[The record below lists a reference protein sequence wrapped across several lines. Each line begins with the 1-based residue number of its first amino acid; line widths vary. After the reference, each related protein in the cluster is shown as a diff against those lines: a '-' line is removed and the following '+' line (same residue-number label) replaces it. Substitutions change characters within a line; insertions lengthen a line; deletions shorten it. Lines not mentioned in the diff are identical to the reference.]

1 MLRQVLCRSI
11 AKYKIIEKSLRTQQS
26 LQLHRTT
33 QCLRC
38 SEIQETDPFA
48 IADVPSK
55 EVQRDLDI
63 LEEKLRRSK
72 NFDAVFDLIST
83 HSDIMNN
90 KHLSLAFSSLYDCSK
105 EQSNTKPFN
114 PFEDKLFLQLC
125 TQTMKRIKHFT
136 IDEVITIYKTLSFFN
151 IPSTTAIMKSLGQML
166 RHNINELSLGQ
177 INFLILLLERQQ
189 QTPLVEAL
197 LIALPL
203 VLQSQLELQMDPEN
217 VSEMISCLK
226 TLTKNKINNS
236 SIEKLTS
243 MLLQKV
249 NTLSTRDAYLIFT
262 CLANTQYRCNET
274 NEELLYKSLDILSQN
289 VEELSDRA
297 ISTVLNL
304 MKEYKLF
311 NKCLIESL
319 VTKAIN
325 EQWDLWK
332 LSSLIYLCSKNEF
345 IPLEM
350 LDFVANMIK
359 MHPKEVELDQRISL
373 LTVLEPF
380 ALVGYESPE
389 IVQCCKIISSCKE
402 KLNLFQKNSISLFV
416 KINSHLAQLK
426 CHPSSSF
433 FSENVFS
440 SILRNN
446 IINKGNTKTLYVA
459 RAESQLAITSAEL
472 KINFAQELCVIEWA
486 TKLCFDNYDG
496 PYLPNDIFQE
506 VMNRVWKEKLKTN
519 FKLDSFLKH
528 GLGGEQ
534 FFQINVM
541 TKYGHGID
549 YLLVMRKGGYPIAI
563 RNLEATEDEEIKQ
576 RTEITFVEDLQIPLD
591 SKIITIIVADDLC
604 FCKNSGHLK
613 GWMKLQ
619 LQTLGKLGYL
629 PLMINLRNWESLQ
642 DHEKIPYLMREIQE
656 IVKNSEL
663 EKDVYPAM

>member
-11 AKYKIIEKSLRTQQS
+11 AKYKIIEKFLGTHQSLR
-26 LQLHRTT
+26 LHRTT

-55 EVQRDLDI
+55 EVQRDSDI
-63 LEEKLRRSK
+63 LEEKLRKSK

-90 KHLSLAFSSLYDCSK
+90 KHLSLVFSSLYDCSK
-105 EQSNTKPFN
+105 EQSNIKPFN

-166 RHNINELSLGQ
+166 RHSINELSLGQ

-189 QTPLVEAL
+189 KTPLVEAL

-203 VLQSQLELQMDPEN
+203 VLQSQLELQIDPEN
-217 VSEMISCLK
+217 VSEMINCLK
-226 TLTKNKINNS
+226 TLTKKKINNS

-249 NTLSTRDAYLIFT
+249 NMLSTRDAYLIFT

-274 NEELLYKSLDILSQN
+274 NEELLYKSLDILGQN
-289 VEELSDRA
+289 IEELSERA

-304 MKEYKLF
+304 MKDYKLF
-311 NKCLIESL
+311 NKYLIESL

-332 LSSLIYLCSKNEF
+332 LSSLLYLCSKNEF
-345 IPLEM
+345 IPLEL
-350 LDFVANMIK
+350 LDFVASMIK
-359 MHPKEVELDQRISL
+359 MHPKEVELDQRISI
-373 LTVLEPF
+373 LTLLEPF

-389 IVQCCKIISSCKE
+389 IVQCCKIISSCEE
-402 KLNLFQKNSISLFV
+402 KLKLFQKNSIPLFV

-433 FSENVFS
+433 FSENVLS

-446 IINKGNTKTLYVA
+446 IINKV
-459 RAESQLAITSAEL
+459 
-472 KINFAQELCVIEWA
+472 KINFAQELCIIEWA

-506 VMNRVWKEKLKTN
+506 VMSKVWKEKLKTN
-519 FKLDSFLKH
+519 FQLDSFLKH
-528 GLGGEQ
+528 GLGGEH

-619 LQTLGKLGYL
+619 IQTLGKLGYL
-629 PLMINLRNWESLQ
+629 PLMVKLKDWESLL

-663 EKDVYPAM
+663 EKDVYPAI